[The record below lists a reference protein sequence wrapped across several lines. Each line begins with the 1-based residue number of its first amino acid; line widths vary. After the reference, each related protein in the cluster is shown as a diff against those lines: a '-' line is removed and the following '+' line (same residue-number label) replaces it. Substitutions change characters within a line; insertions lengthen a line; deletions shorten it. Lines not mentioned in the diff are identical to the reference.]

1 MMGLWEKEKEIVWQ
15 GKRDQVC
22 QGRMGAGEGTK

>member
-1 MMGLWEKEKEIVWQ
+1 MGKKEKEKTWQ